1 MFSKQGIS
9 FPEKLNQYE
18 LLSFLPFSLL
28 ILFAVNRYLWL
39 SQTPIYPTINR
50 ITMIYFY
57 EHPVTSTLVI
67 DQMIII
73 CLGLITLY
81 FLIQKK
87 KILPVLGG
95 FLLLAIYLGIQN
107 EIAID
112 IFALLRLPAVI
123 SVIILNHYKE
133 NKFFKKSHHWKNLL
147 YTSVAVLF
155 CFELF
160 VLILWIAFSF
170 SPEFVK
176 ESILWHPVSLEY
188 DMFYAMALA
197 SSALVSF
204 TSFWFL
210 TRPACSIIL
219 DSFKQTRKKIQD
231 LNFQPNV
238 VFNPKIILIIALGV
252 SVIFAVY
259 PFFPTINPQ
268 YTWVSVD
275 EHAYLQFI
283 KEINQQE
290 TIFDT
295 LRQAFITSNG
305 DRPLSLLAIYSLQV
319 LGISLES
326 AVRFFPVILGPAL
339 VFSVYLFV
347 KEGLKNNH
355 YAAYAALLTAFSYQ
369 IVVGIYAGFL
379 ANWLGLA
386 VIFLCLLFLHRL
398 WEKPS
403 ILNYAVVFGLVA
415 VSLLVHV
422 YAGAFLIA
430 VILAFAIT
438 SAGKYR
444 GDNEQKKKIFAIF
457 SIFGIYATVI
467 LVRLFLFP
475 SVLVDNLFSESGI
488 QFSIEEFRNRWLNFP
503 RFMYPY
509 VGGFF
514 ANTVLLAFAF
524 VWTLYAKYEKTF
536 DRILLSTLVIG
547 TIPLIFGDHV
557 FQSRIFYDMPIQI
570 AAALMIYR
578 IVNTRSFHS
587 FFAKIALLL
596 ITIHF
601 AIYAIR
607 SLSNLN
613 LQGI

>member
-1 MFSKQGIS
+1 M
-9 FPEKLNQYE
+9 
-18 LLSFLPFSLL
+18 
-28 ILFAVNRYLWL
+28 
-39 SQTPIYPTINR
+39 TI
-50 ITMIYFY
+50 IF
-57 EHPVTSTLVI
+57 
-67 DQMIII
+67 
-73 CLGLITLY
+73 LGLITLY
-81 FLIQKK
+81 ILIQRK
-87 KILPVLGG
+87 KILPILGG
-95 FLLLAIYLGIQN
+95 FLFLAVYLGIQN
-107 EIAID
+107 EFAID
-112 IFALLRLPAVI
+112 VYALLMLPVTI
-123 SVIILNHYKE
+123 SVIIFNHYKE

-147 YTSVAVLF
+147 YTSIAVLF

-160 VLILWIAFSF
+160 VLFLWIAFSF

-197 SSALVSF
+197 STALVIF
-204 TSFWFL
+204 ISFWFL
-210 TRPACSIIL
+210 TRPASWIIL
-219 DSFKQTRKKIQD
+219 DSFQQTRKKIQD

-238 VFNPKIILIIALGV
+238 LFNPKIMLIIALGV

-259 PFFPTINPQ
+259 PYMPTINPQ

-275 EHAYLQFI
+275 EHAYLRFI
-283 KEINQQE
+283 NKINEQE
-290 TIFDT
+290 TISET

-326 AVRFFPVILGPAL
+326 AVRFFPVLLGPAL

-347 KEGLKNNH
+347 NEGLKNRH

-386 VIFLCLLFLHRL
+386 VVFLCLLFLHRL

-403 ILNYAVVFGLVA
+403 LLNYAVVFGLVA
-415 VSLLVHV
+415 VSLMVHV
-422 YAGAFLIA
+422 YVGAFLIA
-430 VILAFAIT
+430 TILAFGII
-438 SAGKYR
+438 SAAKYR
-444 GDNEQKKKIFAIF
+444 HDNEQKKKIFAIF
-457 SIFGIYATVI
+457 SIFGIFATII

-475 SVLVDNLFSESGI
+475 SVLVENLFSEGGI

-503 RFMYPY
+503 RFMHYY

-514 ANTVLLAFAF
+514 ANSVLLAFAF

-557 FQSRIFYDMPIQI
+557 FQSRIFYDIPIQI

-578 IVNTRSFHS
+578 IVNTRGFHS
-587 FFAKIALLL
+587 IFAKIALSL